1 MFLVKD
7 ARRGVGVYVSE
18 SILVIGARRDV
29 GVYVSESVLV
39 KDTGRDVGVYVL
51 SELGAGAASA
61 TSGETAS

>member
-29 GVYVSESVLV
+29 FLSESMLVIGVRRGVGVYVSESILV
-39 KDTGRDVGVYVL
+39 IGARRGVGV
-51 SELGAGAASA
+51 
-61 TSGETAS
+61 